1 MKSSPLQILFAIA
14 TIVLASCSSA
24 GVVTKSNNTA
34 DFESIRT
41 FNFLKPPIDT
51 ASGQPM
57 MPYEISRVIE
67 AAIDH
72 ELGKKGYDI
81 SDNPDIWIAYWGKAE
96 QRSQMV
102 YANVYMP
109 PSYYYGPNT
118 YGYNAGWAAQPV
130 NSYKLGMLRID
141 MVDATTNE
149 LIWYGQGSGVLDPD
163 PVKRNHNINVMTYK
177 IFKRFNHKV
186 N

>member
-1 MKSSPLQILFAIA
+1 MKFKPIPFIYLIIS
-14 TIVLASCSSA
+14 IVLFSCSSA
-24 GVVTKSNNTA
+24 GVVTNTSSNA
-34 DFESIRT
+34 DFSTIKT

-51 ASGQPM
+51 ATGQPM

-72 ELGKKGYDI
+72 ELEKKGYDI
-81 SDNPDIWIAYWGKAE
+81 SDNPDIWIAYWGKSE
-96 QRSQMV
+96 RRSQMV

-130 NSYKLGMLRID
+130 NLYEVGMLRID
-141 MVDATTNE
+141 MVDAKTNQM
-149 LIWYGQGSGVLDPD
+149 IWYGQGSGVLDPD
-163 PVKRNHNINVMTYK
+163 PVKRNRNINVMTYK
-177 IFKRFNHKV
+177 IFKRFNHEV

>member
-1 MKSSPLQILFAIA
+1 MKLKPLLLIYALL
-14 TIVLASCSSA
+14 TIGLLSCSSA
-24 GVVTKSNNTA
+24 GVVTKYSQTA
-34 DFESIRT
+34 DFSSIKT

-51 ASGQPM
+51 VTGEPM

-72 ELGKKGYDI
+72 ELGKKGYDV
-81 SDNPDIWIAYWGKAE
+81 SDNPDIWIAYWGKTE

-130 NSYKLGMLRID
+130 STYKVGMLRID
-141 MVDATTNE
+141 MVDAQTNE
-149 LIWYGQGSGVLDPD
+149 MIWFGQGSGVLDHD
-163 PVKRNHNINVMTYK
+163 PVKRNRNINVMTYK
-177 IFKRFNHKV
+177 IFKRFNYKAD
-186 N
+186 